1 MKKKRWFLRLQ
12 LKAAVIVFTLALVLA
27 SQSSDTA
34 VPSQEVRQKDLASWV
49 VHGEEGPRRAVT
61 RADLDSAISAEERGE
76 LTLFL
81 LKTEKAKRGVLHSL
95 PYGKTLVAAAER
107 HGVDGLLLAAI
118 VRHESSFDPEIVSPK
133 GAVGLMQLLPSTGR
147 AYGAEDLFN
156 PGVNLDAG
164 SRYLSHL
171 LALYDGDLELALAAY
186 NAGPTAVARYG
197 GIPPYRETRQYVRR
211 VKAEYERL
219 KDRVNRA

>member
-1 MKKKRWFLRLQ
+1 
-12 LKAAVIVFTLALVLA
+12 
-27 SQSSDTA
+27 
-34 VPSQEVRQKDLASWV
+34 
-49 VHGEEGPRRAVT
+49 
-61 RADLDSAISAEERGE
+61 
-76 LTLFL
+76 
-81 LKTEKAKRGVLHSL
+81 
-95 PYGKTLVAAAER
+95 VAAAER
-107 HGVDGLLLAAI
+107 YGVDGLLLAAI